1 VRIRAV
7 AIIIVALLAIGGAR
21 IWLGDELAVLRAVP
35 ASGADARVDRALGD
49 ADYARLQPKVE
60 RSVAYVEE
68 LFQRKFTVRPKILI
82 FATRASFADGLTDVF
97 DYSEGS
103 ATLIATDH
111 GGIFDPA
118 TSTIMVSLESI
129 GSYGL
134 APLLEHELTHH
145 MVREASATR
154 HLPAWFEEGI
164 ATLAERRPER
174 ERWAE
179 QDALVGRAIASLRRA
194 TFAQTESLE
203 GWHVLFPRV
212 GESLYSYAGQA
223 VKLMRS
229 RIEWRGVLQ
238 LLAAVSAGQT
248 LAEGYRAT
256 SGETL
261 SALEERLVAVES
273 AIISRPSESG
283 VEWTLST
290 GQARAPADVT
300 IVGTSTYTLRFTVTT
315 DDLGI
320 YRGTFG
326 STAPP
331 GTYLVSASGARAELS
346 TDGR

>member
-1 VRIRAV
+1 
-7 AIIIVALLAIGGAR
+7 
-21 IWLGDELAVLRAVP
+21 
-35 ASGADARVDRALGD
+35 
-49 ADYARLQPKVE
+49 
-60 RSVAYVEE
+60 
-68 LFQRKFTVRPKILI
+68 
-82 FATRASFADGLTDVF
+82 
-97 DYSEGS
+97 
-103 ATLIATDH
+103 
-111 GGIFDPA
+111 
-118 TSTIMVSLESI
+118 
-129 GSYGL
+129 
-134 APLLEHELTHH
+134 

-203 GWHVLFPRV
+203 GWHALFPRV